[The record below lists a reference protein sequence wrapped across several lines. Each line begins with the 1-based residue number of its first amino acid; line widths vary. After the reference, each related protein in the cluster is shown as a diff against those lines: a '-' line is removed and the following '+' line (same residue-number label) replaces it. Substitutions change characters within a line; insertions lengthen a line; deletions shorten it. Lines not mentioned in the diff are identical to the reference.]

1 MESAL
6 PVASADAPA
15 AAPVSFRE
23 AFRFWLKLG
32 FISFGGPAGQ
42 IAIMHEYVV
51 ERRRWLEEDRFLH
64 ALNYCMLLPGPE
76 AQQLATYIGW
86 LLHGVRGGL
95 VAGSLFVLP
104 SVCMLLGLSWAY
116 VAYGTVPAIAG
127 LLYGLKPA
135 VVAIVLG
142 ALLKIGEKALK
153 TPLHVAVAGLSFLAL
168 FLGHLPFPV
177 VVFGALLLGL
187 VVQRW
192 RPIGL
197 GLPTSDSPGVTPAK
211 ASAGGRHWPMYIG
224 KALIVA
230 LGLWV
235 IPVVAAGLFTG
246 DWAFWWQLTR
256 FFSTAALVTFGGAYA
271 VLPYV
276 AQVAVEQFHWLTRL
290 QMVDGLAL
298 GETTPGPLIMV
309 LTFVGFMG
317 AWQHGG
323 HSVGWGAAGLLLTT
337 FYTFLPSFFFIFVGA
352 PLVERTRQDARV
364 KAALSVVTGAVV
376 GVILNLGIY
385 LGQAV
390 VWPQGIRT
398 APDWFCLVWV
408 TLSILALR
416 WGKVNLILWIGV
428 SALAGLAYSWLL

>member
-1 MESAL
+1 
-6 PVASADAPA
+6 
-15 AAPVSFRE
+15 VSFRE

-95 VAGSLFVLP
+95 VAGGLFVLP
-104 SVCMLLGLSWAY
+104 SVFMLLGLSWAY
-116 VAYGTVPAIAG
+116 VEYGTVPVVAG

-168 FLGHLPFPV
+168 FLGHFPFPV

-192 RPIGL
+192 QPVWL
-197 GLPTSDSPGVTPAK
+197 GVPSSEPVAPTYAGTPT
-211 ASAGGRHWPMYIG
+211 AGSQWPRRIG
-224 KALIVA
+224 KAVVVA
-230 LGLWV
+230 LGLWI
-235 IPVVAAGLFTG
+235 IPVAAAGLVTG
-246 DWAFWWQLTR
+246 DWGFWWQLTR

-276 AQVAVEQFHWLTRL
+276 AQVAVEEFHWLTRL

-323 HSVGWGAAGLLLTT
+323 YSVAWGTAGLLLTA

-352 PLVERTRQDARV
+352 PLVERTRQDVRV
-364 KAALSVVTGAVV
+364 KAALGVVTGAVV

-390 VWPQGIRT
+390 VWPQGIQA
-398 APDWFCLVWV
+398 APDWFSLVWV
-408 TLSILALR
+408 VLSVLALR

-428 SALAGLAYSWLL
+428 SALAGLVYFWLF